1 MNIKFGSGTLHK
13 GLCDKH
19 PEEEVISRDGGVT
32 VAVCCACHHEKDLAN
47 YMAEQKAIA
56 EASKLKRIADR
67 VAACR
72 IPDRF
77 SDKTF
82 WDYSASSAGQRSNL
96 EKCQDYAENFDT
108 HYADGRC
115 LILSGTVGTGKTHL
129 AIAILKGVV
138 EKQGYTGKYWTV
150 NGLLQVIRSSYE
162 KDSGFSESD
171 VIASVTDTHLLVL
184 DEVGATKQSEF
195 EMATLFNI
203 INSRYEWKLPTI
215 IISNLGP
222 KQIGEA
228 IGERCFDRLREGGGE
243 CLVFQGESNR
253 KQK

>member
-1 MNIKFGSGTLHK
+1 MTFTQFTYHA
-13 GLCDKH
+13 GLCPAH
-19 PEEEVISRDGGVT
+19 PEERAGSSDDGATMSFCLECSR
-32 VAVCCACHHEKDLAN
+32 EKQKAEGI
-47 YMAEQKAIA
+47 AEQKAQA
-56 EASKLKRIADR
+56 EARRVKEIAARIAS
-67 VAACR
+67 CR
-72 IPDRF
+72 IPARF
-77 SDKTF
+77 ADKSF
-82 WDYSASSAGQRSNL
+82 WDYSPSSGGQRSNL

-129 AIAILKGVV
+129 AIAILKDAV

-171 VIASVTDTHLLVL
+171 VISSVTDTHLLVL

-228 IGERCFDRLREGGGE
+228 IGERCFDRLREGGSE

-253 KQK
+253 KK

>member
-1 MNIKFGSGTLHK
+1 MNNPFTYHTD
-13 GLCDKH
+13 LCQDH
-19 PEEEVISRDGGVT
+19 PKEAAASMDGGET
-32 VAVCCACHHEKDLAN
+32 MSFCLECAREKQRAEGI
-47 YMAEQKAIA
+47 AEQKAQA
-56 EASKLKRIADR
+56 EARHVKEIADR

-77 SDKTF
+77 ADKSF
-82 WDYSASSAGQRSNL
+82 CDYSPSSIGQRSNL

-129 AIAILKGVV
+129 AIAILKDTV

-162 KDSGFSESD
+162 KDSGFSESE

-243 CLVFQGESNR
+243 CLIFQGESNR

>member
-1 MNIKFGSGTLHK
+1 MNFKPFTYHE
-13 GLCDKH
+13 GLCAAH
-19 PEEEVISRDGGVT
+19 PQELAGSDDGGET
-32 VAVCCACHHEKDLAN
+32 LSFCATCSEEKQREQDLIQQK
-47 YMAEQKAIA
+47 EQREARKAKA
-56 EASKLKRIADR
+56 IADR

-77 SDKTF
+77 ADKTF
-82 WDYSASSAGQRSNL
+82 WDYSPSSAGQRSNL
-96 EKCQDYAENFDT
+96 EKCQAYAENFDT

-129 AIAILKGVV
+129 AIAILKDAV
-138 EKQGYTGKYWTV
+138 EKQGYAGKYWTV

-162 KDSGFSESD
+162 KDSGFSESN
-171 VIASVTDTHLLVL
+171 VISSVTDTHLLVL

-253 KQK
+253 KRK

>member
-1 MNIKFGSGTLHK
+1 MIPNPFTYHTN
-13 GLCDKH
+13 LCQDH
-19 PEEEVISRDGGVT
+19 PEEAAGSRDGGET
-32 VAVCCACHHEKDLAN
+32 MSFCLECSREKQRAEGI
-47 YMAEQKAIA
+47 AEQKAQA
-56 EASKLKRIADR
+56 DARKAKSIADR
-67 VAACR
+67 IASCR

-77 SDKTF
+77 ADKSF
-82 WDYSASSAGQRSNL
+82 WDYSPSSGGQRSNL

-129 AIAILKGVV
+129 AIAILKDAV

-253 KQK
+253 KK

>member
-1 MNIKFGSGTLHK
+1 MTFKPFTYHA
-13 GLCDKH
+13 GLCTAH
-19 PEEEVISRDGGVT
+19 PGELAGSDDGGET
-32 VAVCCACHHEKDLAN
+32 LSFCAMCSQEKQREQKLI
-47 YMAEQKAIA
+47 EQKAQS
-56 EASKLKRIADR
+56 EARKAKAIADR

-72 IPDRF
+72 IPCRF

-82 WDYSASSAGQRSNL
+82 WDYSASTGSQRSNL
-96 EKCQDYAENFDT
+96 EKCQSYAENFDT

-129 AIAILKGVV
+129 AIAILKDAV

-228 IGERCFDRLREGGGE
+228 MGERCFDRLREGGGE

-253 KQK
+253 KKK

>member
-1 MNIKFGSGTLHK
+1 MTFTQFTYHA
-13 GLCDKH
+13 GLCPAH
-19 PEEEVISRDGGVT
+19 PEERAGSSDDGATMSFCLECSR
-32 VAVCCACHHEKDLAN
+32 EKQKAEGI
-47 YMAEQKAIA
+47 AEQKAQA
-56 EASKLKRIADR
+56 EARRVKAIAARI
-67 VAACR
+67 VSCR

-77 SDKTF
+77 ADKSF
-82 WDYSASSAGQRSNL
+82 WDYSPSSGGQRSNL

-129 AIAILKGVV
+129 AIAILKDAV
-138 EKQGYTGKYWTV
+138 ENQGYTGKYWTV

-253 KQK
+253 KK

>member
-1 MNIKFGSGTLHK
+1 MINPFTYHTD
-13 GLCDKH
+13 LCPNH
-19 PEEEVISRDGGVT
+19 PKEPAASNDGGET
-32 VAVCCACHHEKDLAN
+32 MSFCLECSREKQRAEDI
-47 YMAEQKAIA
+47 AEQHAQADARRAKV
-56 EASKLKRIADR
+56 IADR
-67 VAACR
+67 VAACL

-77 SDKTF
+77 ADKTF
-82 WDYSASSAGQRSNL
+82 SDYSPASAGQRSNL

-129 AIAILKGVV
+129 AIAILRDAV

>member
-1 MNIKFGSGTLHK
+1 MNNPFTYHTD
-13 GLCDKH
+13 LCPNH
-19 PEEEVISRDGGVT
+19 PKEPAASNDGGET
-32 VAVCCACHHEKDLAN
+32 MCFCLECSREKQRSEDI
-47 YMAEQKAIA
+47 AEQHAQADARRAKA
-56 EASKLKRIADR
+56 IADR

-77 SDKTF
+77 ADKTF
-82 WDYSASSAGQRSNL
+82 WDYSPSSAGQRSNL
-96 EKCQDYAENFDT
+96 EKCQAYAENFDT

-129 AIAILKGVV
+129 AIAILKDAA
-138 EKQGYTGKYWTV
+138 EKQGYAGKYWTV

-171 VIASVTDTHLLVL
+171 VISSVTDTHLLVL

-203 INSRYEWKLPTI
+203 INSRYEWRLPTI

>member
-1 MNIKFGSGTLHK
+1 MINPFTYHTD
-13 GLCDKH
+13 LCPDH
-19 PEEEVISRDGGVT
+19 PEEAAASKDGGET
-32 VAVCCACHHEKDLAN
+32 LALCLACSLEKQRAEDI
-47 YMAEQKAIA
+47 AEQHAQA
-56 EASKLKRIADR
+56 EARRVKAIADR

-77 SDKTF
+77 ADKTF
-82 WDYSASSAGQRSNL
+82 LDYSPTTGGQRSNL
-96 EKCQDYAENFDT
+96 EKCQDYSENFDT

-129 AIAILKGVV
+129 AIAILKEAV
-138 EKQGYTGKYWTV
+138 EKHGYTGKYWTV

-171 VIASVTDTHLLVL
+171 VIASVTDTNLLVL

-195 EMATLFNI
+195 EMATMFNI

-253 KQK
+253 KKK

>member
-1 MNIKFGSGTLHK
+1 MNNPFTYHTD
-13 GLCDKH
+13 LCPNH
-19 PEEEVISRDGGVT
+19 PKEPAASNDGGET
-32 VAVCCACHHEKDLAN
+32 MCFCLECSREKQRSEDI
-47 YMAEQKAIA
+47 AEQHAQADARRAKA
-56 EASKLKRIADR
+56 IADR

-77 SDKTF
+77 ADKAF
-82 WDYSASSAGQRSNL
+82 CDYSPASSGQRSNL
-96 EKCQDYAENFDT
+96 EKCQAYAENFDT

-129 AIAILKGVV
+129 AIAILKDAV

-253 KQK
+253 KKK

>member
-1 MNIKFGSGTLHK
+1 MINPFTYHTD
-13 GLCDKH
+13 LCPNH
-19 PEEEVISRDGGVT
+19 PKEPAASNDGGET
-32 VAVCCACHHEKDLAN
+32 MSFCLECSREKQRSEDI
-47 YMAEQKAIA
+47 AEQHAQADARRAKA
-56 EASKLKRIADR
+56 IADR

-77 SDKTF
+77 ADKTF
-82 WDYSASSAGQRSNL
+82 WDYSPSSVGQRSNL
-96 EKCQDYAENFDT
+96 EKCQAYAENFDA
-108 HYADGRC
+108 HYSDGRC

-129 AIAILKGVV
+129 AISILKDAV